1 MSDQPDNNQPD
12 DDQPYWIRVAR
23 TRRHIYYRARNNV
36 PGMLLFGIIAVL
48 GCVALI
54 VGARHIIMAKSVQ
67 HPDVVLVI
75 VGMGALLLGI
85 YQGWQ
90 LWLLDHRDDDAN

>member
-1 MSDQPDNNQPD
+1 
-12 DDQPYWIRVAR
+12 
-23 TRRHIYYRARNNV
+23 
-36 PGMLLFGIIAVL
+36 
-48 GCVALI
+48 
-54 VGARHIIMAKSVQ
+54 MAKLVQ